1 MNTRQKMRRLLK
13 EKDYLF
19 TFGIHNPMQ
28 AMIVEK
34 AGLDF
39 VYMGGYD
46 TSLALLGL
54 PDVGLITE
62 TEMVTTARNIAKAVT
77 IPVLADA
84 DTGYGNAINV
94 IRTVEDYEAA
104 GLAGMHIEDQVTP
117 KRCGHLAGKMIIPME
132 EAVGKV
138 KAALDAKR
146 DKDFLIIGRTDAIAA
161 VGGGLEEALRRG
173 KAFARAGA
181 DMVWSEFTSPDI
193 EVPKTFAQEMHRE
206 FPDIPLFFN
215 YSANFKWYDSPL
227 EFSDIA
233 KIGYKIINVSLAALR
248 ASMQAV
254 WDYAIDLKKR
264 EAQAEIDFEKRLIGH
279 PMSKVNEFSGFP
291 KIRELESK
299 YLPSEEVRRRYEESI
314 GLLK

>member
-1 MNTRQKMRRLLK
+1 MNTRQKMRGLLK

-62 TEMVTTARNIAKAVT
+62 TEMVTTARYIAKAVT
-77 IPVLADA
+77 LPVLADA

-117 KRCGHLAGKMIIPME
+117 KRCGHLAGKMIIPIE

-161 VGGGLEEALRRG
+161 VGGSLEEAVKRG

-193 EVPKTFAQEMHRE
+193 EVPKKFAQEMHKD
-206 FPDIPLFFN
+206 FPGLPLFFN
-215 YSANFKWYDSPL
+215 YSANFKWYDAPL
-227 EFSDIA
+227 TFSDIA
-233 KIGYKIINVSLAALR
+233 KIGYKMINVSLVALR

-254 WDYAIDLKKR
+254 WDYAVDIKKR
-264 EAQAEIDFEKRLIGH
+264 EAQAEIDFEKRLMGH

-291 KIRELESK
+291 RIRELEAK
-299 YLPSEEVRRRYEESI
+299 YLPSEEVRKRYEESV

>member
-1 MNTRQKMRRLLK
+1 MRRLLK

-34 AGLDF
+34 VGLDF

-62 TEMVTTARNIAKAVT
+62 TEMVTTARYIAKAVT
-77 IPVLADA
+77 LPVLADA

-94 IRTVEDYEAA
+94 MRTVEDYEDA

-132 EAVGKV
+132 EAVGKI

-161 VGGGLEEALRRG
+161 VGGGLEEALKRG

-193 EVPKTFAQEMHRE
+193 EVPKMFAQEMHKG
-206 FPDIPLFFN
+206 FPDLPLFFN
-215 YSANFKWYDSPL
+215 YSANFKWYDAPL
-227 EFSDIA
+227 KFSDIA
-233 KIGYKIINVSLAALR
+233 KIGYKVINVSLAALR

-254 WDYAIDLKKR
+254 WDYAVDLKAR

-279 PMSKVNEFSGFP
+279 PMGKVNEFSGFP
-291 KIRELESK
+291 RIREMESK